1 MRFPYMVNHNGIYY
15 KAGEDVPMEIPEM
28 TDNVPDRAL
37 ETNSDESIN
46 TYDEGGNLSGKI
58 DAETA
63 DKAIQKAME
72 TVGENDK
79 PKRGRPAKAE

>member
-1 MRFPYMVNHNGIYY
+1 MRFPYMINHNGTYY

-28 TDNVPDRAL
+28 TDNVPDGAL

-63 DKAIQKAME
+63 E